1 VKTQTSPTNLIDL
14 IIKGIVTGF
23 ILSIMIGPV
32 FFVLLE
38 TSIRKGVR
46 AGLAFNSGVFLSDIV
61 YILIAYIFF
70 AQVHEL
76 AEGESKGIVK
86 MIGGALFIIYGAVS
100 FVKKPSNMNIADVNS
115 REVNDWKEYGKLSL
129 KGFLLNFANPLVI
142 FYWFSVLTLGD
153 TEVSD
158 ASPDGRFGI
167 FIFVIII
174 LATFFS
180 VDFLKILGAKQ
191 LRPLVT
197 TKLLKGLNQLIGLV
211 FIVFGLILVFQ
222 SIQSLSLK

>member
-1 VKTQTSPTNLIDL
+1 MIDL
-14 IIKGIVTGF
+14 ILKGVVTGF

-38 TSIRKGVR
+38 TSIRRGVR

-70 AQVHEL
+70 AQVHDL
-76 AEGESKGIVK
+76 AEGESKSIVK
-86 MIGGALFIIYGAVS
+86 TIGGTLFIIYGIVS
-100 FVKKPSNMNIADVNS
+100 FFKKPSTMNVSDSNF
-115 REVNDWKEYGKLSL
+115 RETNDWKEYAKLSL

-153 TEVSD
+153 TKVSETD
-158 ASPDGRFGI
+158 PDGKFGI
-167 FIFVIII
+167 FLFIIII
-174 LATFFS
+174 LTTFFS

-197 TKLLKGLNQLIGLV
+197 NKLLKALNQLIGIV
-211 FIVFGLILVFQ
+211 FVVFGLILIFQ
-222 SIQSLSLK
+222 AMYSK